1 MLLRRRASGS
11 VPGAASPAGVHT
23 AAPSV
28 PPARPRDQRL
38 AARRGAK
45 GEEILVGPGEL
56 GLLLPPAPDCADLRC
71 RCAERKSDLMISDLP
86 SVVTG
91 LARDNQRY
99 FVLMQSD
106 GLTPVGLAEEAS
118 RQETFPALPR
128 VVLFGHSHMGAL
140 VAAFD
145 EQVSQRRQSLD
156 LFSYQFLRTD
166 RPHIVNVGGRW
177 RYNPECEDELRR
189 LIAQTRPFAL
199 ISMLQGEQAVAAG
212 LIMPE
217 RRFDFYFPGEET
229 YVADPAQEIVP
240 YDLLLEACKIE
251 HHLVSDLLD
260 RLKPFVTVPIF
271 ALCPPPPIDD
281 EEFILASNPKHANIA
296 EHLAKRG
303 LPATHWRYRIWKV
316 HIAALRAIY
325 EARGIRFI
333 EPPREAIGANGCLDA
348 RFRSD
353 VFHANAAYGHLLLQQ
368 TQQLI
373 TPDL

>member
-1 MLLRRRASGS
+1 
-11 VPGAASPAGVHT
+11 
-23 AAPSV
+23 
-28 PPARPRDQRL
+28 
-38 AARRGAK
+38 
-45 GEEILVGPGEL
+45 
-56 GLLLPPAPDCADLRC
+56 
-71 RCAERKSDLMISDLP
+71 
-86 SVVTG
+86 
-91 LARDNQRY
+91 
-99 FVLMQSD
+99 
-106 GLTPVGLAEEAS
+106 
-118 RQETFPALPR
+118 LPR
-128 VVLFGHSHMGAL
+128 VVFFGHSHMGAL

-177 RYNPECEDELRR
+177 RYHPECEDELRR
-189 LIAQTRPFAL
+189 LIAQTRPSAL

-229 YVADPAQEIVP
+229 YAADPAEEIVP

-281 EEFILASNPKHANIA
+281 EEFILTSNPKHANIA

-303 LPATHWRYRIWKV
+303 LPSTPWRYRIWKL
-316 HIAALRAIY
+316 HTMALQEIY
-325 EARGIRFI
+325 REHGITFI
-333 EPPREAIGANGCLDA
+333 DPPVEAIGDNGCLQQD
-348 RFRSD
+348 FRSD
-353 VFHANAAYGHLLLQQ
+353 VFHANQRYGQLLLKQV
-368 TQQLI
+368 QQLI
-373 TPDL
+373 ENRI